1 MDSLNTV
8 GHAINNDKVNLDAGC
23 KSLLGCT
30 PVAAFIAK
38 NCIPEFHDMAL
49 DKIQEYII
57 YKKAKSEM
65 TPEELAEI
73 QKSNIPPVEISC
85 HAVDDLPDKLNE
97 KNVESKSVNEGTI
110 YYDVLFDIGLPG
122 GKANRVIVDIE
133 AQNEYNPGYA
143 ILNRG
148 SFYCGR
154 MVSAQ
159 KESVFHNSDYDKLQK
174 VYSIWL
180 CINPEA
186 DVRGV
191 CNTYSMTETCLAKE
205 FHFPK
210 EQYDNFCIVLA
221 CLQDTESDNNMVRL
235 FSTIFSN
242 NTPVEKKL
250 QLATECGLPV
260 TTDVKEGIHQM
271 CNYSDYV
278 EQQGVEKGLA
288 KGRAE
293 GHLESLSES
302 VANLV
307 RSGHFSIEAALDI
320 LKVPAD
326 IRSTVKENAEKALSK

>member
-1 MDSLNTV
+1 MEGLNTI
-8 GHAINNDKVNLDAGC
+8 GHAINIDKVNLDAGC

-38 NCIPEFHDMAL
+38 NCIPEFLDMAL
-49 DKIQEYII
+49 DKIQEFIV
-57 YKKAKSEM
+57 YKKAKSEI

-85 HAVDDLPDKLNE
+85 HPVEDLPDKLNK

>member
-1 MDSLNTV
+1 MGGLNTI
-8 GHAINNDKVNLDAGC
+8 GHAISNDKVNLDAGC

-49 DKIQEYII
+49 DKIQEFIV

-85 HAVDDLPDKLNE
+85 HPVEDLPDKLNE
-97 KNVESKSVNEGTI
+97 KNVESKSINEGTI
-110 YYDVLFDIGLPG
+110 YYDVLFDIGLPC

-133 AQNEYNPGYA
+133 AQNKYNPGYHM
-143 ILNRG
+143 LNRG

-180 CINPEA
+180 CIDPGEE
-186 DVRGV
+186 VRGV

-205 FHFPK
+205 YHFPK
-210 EQYDNFCIVLA
+210 EQYDNYCIVMA
-221 CLQDTESDNNMVRL
+221 CLQDKESDNDMVRL
-235 FSTIFSN
+235 FSTIFDN
-242 NTPVEKKL
+242 KTPVEKKL

-260 TTDVKEGIHQM
+260 TTDVKEGINQM
-271 CNYSDYV
+271 CNYSDFV

-288 KGRAE
+288 KGRKE
-293 GHLESLSES
+293 GHLESLSGS
-302 VANLV
+302 VTNLV
-307 RSGHFSIEAALDI
+307 RSGRFSVEAALDI

-326 IRSTVKENAEKALSK
+326 IRSTVKENAEKELSK

>member
-1 MDSLNTV
+1 MEGLNTI
-8 GHAINNDKVNLDAGC
+8 GHAISNDKVNLDAGC

-49 DKIQEYII
+49 DKIQEFIV

-85 HAVDDLPDKLNE
+85 HPVEDLPDKLNE

-133 AQNEYNPGYA
+133 AQNKYNPGYHM
-143 ILNRG
+143 LNRG

-174 VYSIWL
+174 VYSI
-180 CINPEA
+180 
-186 DVRGV
+186 
-191 CNTYSMTETCLAKE
+191 
-205 FHFPK
+205 
-210 EQYDNFCIVLA
+210 
-221 CLQDTESDNNMVRL
+221 
-235 FSTIFSN
+235 
-242 NTPVEKKL
+242 
-250 QLATECGLPV
+250 
-260 TTDVKEGIHQM
+260 
-271 CNYSDYV
+271 
-278 EQQGVEKGLA
+278 
-288 KGRAE
+288 
-293 GHLESLSES
+293 
-302 VANLV
+302 
-307 RSGHFSIEAALDI
+307 
-320 LKVPAD
+320 
-326 IRSTVKENAEKALSK
+326 

>member
-1 MDSLNTV
+1 MEGLNTI
-8 GHAINNDKVNLDAGC
+8 GHAISNDKVNLDAGC

-49 DKIQEYII
+49 DKIQEFIV

-85 HAVDDLPDKLNE
+85 HPVEDLPDKLNE

-133 AQNEYNPGYA
+133 AQNKYNPGYHM
-143 ILNRG
+143 LNRG

-180 CINPEA
+180 CIDPGEE
-186 DVRGV
+186 VRGV

-205 FHFPK
+205 YHFPK
-210 EQYDNFCIVLA
+210 EQYDNYCIVMA
-221 CLQDTESDNNMVRL
+221 CLQ
-235 FSTIFSN
+235 
-242 NTPVEKKL
+242 EKKL

-260 TTDVKEGIHQM
+260 TTDVKEGINQM
-271 CNYSDYV
+271 CNYSDFV

-288 KGRAE
+288 KGRKE
-293 GHLESLSES
+293 GHLESLSGS
-302 VANLV
+302 VTNLV
-307 RSGHFSIEAALDI
+307 RSGRFSVEAALDI